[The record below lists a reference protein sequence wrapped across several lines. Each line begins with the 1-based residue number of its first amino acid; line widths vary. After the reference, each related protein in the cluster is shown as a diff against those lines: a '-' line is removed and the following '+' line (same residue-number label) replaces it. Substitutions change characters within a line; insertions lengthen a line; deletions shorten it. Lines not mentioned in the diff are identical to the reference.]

1 MEWDEAGALCTN
13 CTCLY
18 ITTTHWC
25 RCRFTTPGSELTPSP
40 FSQSAKVKPRAADSW
55 QVQQVT
61 SWTGNISVKCSSPLS
76 CLIKIFVVPA
86 GKCFCL
92 YPEDRPLPAETRP
105 HIVEADI
112 TSTVLFLRRMEIAG
126 LRHCAFMDRPG
137 EVRMTGQNKH
147 GGCVGGSLFRAQ
159 WLSDEF
165 GVQSVRPLLF
175 QQTGTFCFFVFFL
188 LGGSEPCLSSTDS
201 SCSASMLFRADLL
214 LCAFVPPDLFTPTNT
229 THTHAHTHSAS
240 H

>member
-1 MEWDEAGALCTN
+1 MFCLSHTNYSSYIHLVDEEVLCLPVECDESGALCTN

-18 ITTTHWC
+18 VTTTHWC
-25 RCRFTTPGSELTPSP
+25 RCRFTTPGSELTRSS

-92 YPEDRPLPAETRP
+92 YPEDRQLPAETRP

-112 TSTVLFLRRMEIAG
+112 MSTVLFLRRMEIAG

-175 QQTGTFCFFVFFL
+175 QQTGTFCFFVFFFIGGQWAVPQQNWQL
-188 LGGSEPCLSSTDS
+188 LFCKH
-201 SCSASMLFRADLL
+201 
-214 LCAFVPPDLFTPTNT
+214 AF
-229 THTHAHTHSAS
+229 
-240 H
+240 